1 MAVKRLHPIFATRLQ
16 IGSWSVRLT
25 VRTPGFHPG
34 NTGSIPVRSTK
45 PLMQMRGFFNATQRR
60 KLAFVSWGA
69 LKKPNEHAVF
79 V

>member
-1 MAVKRLHPIFATRLQ
+1 MQNDLAVKRLHPIFATRLQ

-45 PLMQMRGFFNATQRR
+45 PLMQMRGFFNAKPRN
-60 KLAFVSWGA
+60 KLA
-69 LKKPNEHAVF
+69 
-79 V
+79 